1 MSRRVATSSIGI
13 DFSAAVAAR
22 SAGGSDGLRE
32 MPASLPGGVGGGRAA
47 ELVVA
52 ALQHGARD
60 RLALLAALRA
70 LGPFDEHGDPVDP
83 AVWLWRADADWGLT
97 PEAPLPA

>member
-1 MSRRVATSSIGI
+1 MIAFDGVQGAALGAAREVRVALP
-13 DFSAAVAAR
+13 FAAGSERVGVDEAR
-22 SAGGSDGLRE
+22 
-32 MPASLPGGVGGGRAA
+32 RAA

-60 RLALLAALRA
+60 RPALLAALRA
-70 LGPFDEHGDPVDP
+70 VGPFDEHGDPVDP

-97 PEAPLPA
+97 PGAPLPA